1 MRLWLGIAALSG
13 LAAVGLGAYAAH
25 GGPGEGSGAQAA
37 QAAHWIEVAWRYH
50 MAHSLLLLFLAL
62 WMEGHPASRLPQL
75 AAGFTVLGLLLFSG
89 SLYLMGLADMLAL
102 RPVVPFGGGAFL
114 LAWACLVGEAFGR
127 RR

>member
-13 LAAVGLGAYAAH
+13 LTAVGLGAYAEH
-25 GGPGEGSGAQAA
+25 GVPTEGPRAA
-37 QAAHWIEVAWRYH
+37 QAAEWVEVAWRYH

-62 WMEGHPASRLPQL
+62 WMEGHPQSRLPQV
-75 AAGFTVLGLLLFSG
+75 AAGFAVLGLLLFSG

-102 RPVVPFGGGAFL
+102 RSVVPFGGVAFL
-114 LAWACLVGEAFGR
+114 LAWACLIGEAFKR

>member
-13 LAAVGLGAYAAH
+13 LTAVGLGAYAAH
-25 GGPGEGSGAQAA
+25 GVPTDGPEAA
-37 QAAHWIEVAWRYH
+37 QAGQWVEVAWRYH

-62 WMEGHPASRLPQL
+62 WMERHPGDRLPQV
-75 AAGFTVLGLLLFSG
+75 AAGFAVLGLLLFSG

-102 RPVVPFGGGAFL
+102 RPVVPFGGAAFL
-114 LAWACLVGEAFGR
+114 LAWACLIGEALKR

>member
-25 GGPGEGSGAQAA
+25 GVPMDGPGAA
-37 QAAHWIEVAWRYH
+37 QAAEWVDVAWRYH

-62 WMEGHPASRLPQL
+62 WMEGHPQSQLPQV

-89 SLYLMGLADMLAL
+89 SLYLMGLAGTLAL
-102 RPVVPFGGGAFL
+102 RPVVPFGGVAFL
-114 LAWACLVGEAFGR
+114 VAWACLLGEAFR